1 MIRRVLRTVV
11 LAPIGALLLLEVLL
25 RGEWELLGKELR
37 KRGYL

>member
-25 RGEWELLGKELR
+25 RGEWKLLGEELKR
-37 KRGYL
+37 RGYL